1 MFLVIL
7 LMGDLMNKY
16 FKKFEETGRIEDY
29 LAYARYKK
37 NSVSQK
43 ESNNGI
49 NRRDSNKLK

>member
-1 MFLVIL
+1 
-7 LMGDLMNKY
+7 MGDLMNKY